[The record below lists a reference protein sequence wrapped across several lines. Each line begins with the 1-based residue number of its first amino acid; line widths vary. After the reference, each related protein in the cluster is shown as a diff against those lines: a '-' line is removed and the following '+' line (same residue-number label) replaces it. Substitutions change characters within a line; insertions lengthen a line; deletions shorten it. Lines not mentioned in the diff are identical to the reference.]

1 MNTLS
6 TSTVASALVVL
17 GSSFAFAQPY
27 DHLKCYKM
35 KDTET
40 FHSANADIG
49 TIEPSFGLQN
59 CRIKKKARQI
69 CIPATKDVTEITDG
83 TDTPFAVAT
92 DDLAFEQVCYKITC
106 PSVTIPPQTVSDQF
120 GTRTV
125 EKLKASTLC
134 VPAVFGPPPTTSTTS
149 TTTTSTTTSTTL
161 APPATWSIRA
171 GNSSEQ
177 TGIAIG
183 VDGAGNVIAAGRF
196 AGEIDFGL
204 GALVSAGSTDIFVVK
219 LDPSGTPIWNKR
231 FGDAADQVVFKLEID
246 SSNNIVITGNFAG
259 SVDFGGG
266 TLTSAGSADGYLAQF
281 DSDGSHLWSLRYG
294 GAGDENPLGLAI
306 DATDDVW
313 VAGSFTSA
321 SIDLGGGAISL
332 VGVSDCFL
340 ARFSSTGTHELS
352 DGYGGG
358 SALCIATSVAS
369 DPMGNALLGA
379 IITAT
384 VDFGGGGLMSAG
396 SSDAVV
402 AKIDSSGAHVWS
414 KRFGDAS
421 SQQSISVDSDSLGNV
436 ALIGNASGEIDFGG
450 GMLMS
455 AGSDDLFVAKFDA
468 SGSHLWSSLYGD
480 AAQQIAAEVFFDTSG
495 NLHVSG
501 TFAGSINFGGS
512 THMSEGGNDGFL
524 VKLTPALG
532 FISDFTF
539 GDVGDQSSGRL
550 DVDAS
555 GNRYLTGSFVGTI
568 DFGDGPLV
576 ADTFSDVFVAK
587 LAP

>member
-6 TSTVASALVVL
+6 TSALAAALVVF
-17 GSSFAFAQPY
+17 GSSSAFAQPY

-69 CIPATKDVTEITDG
+69 CIPATKDVTEITEG
-83 TDTPFAVAT
+83 TDTPFVVAT

-106 PSVTIPPQTVSDQF
+106 PSVIIPPQTVSDQF

-149 TTTTSTTTSTTL
+149 TTTTTTTSTTL
-161 APPATWSIRA
+161 VAAATWSIRA
-171 GNSSEQ
+171 GNSAAQ
-177 TGIAIG
+177 NGIAIG
-183 VDGAGNVIAAGRF
+183 VDSGGNVVAAGHF

-204 GALVSAGSTDIFVVK
+204 GALVSAGLNDIFLVR
-219 LDPSGTPIWNKR
+219 LDPNGTPIWNSS
-231 FGDAADQVVFKLEID
+231 FGDAGDQAAFNLKID
-246 SSNNIVITGNFAG
+246 SDDNIVITGNFTGA
-259 SVDFGGG
+259 VDFGGG
-266 TLTSAGSADGYLAQF
+266 TLTSLGAADGYVAQF
-281 DSDGSHLWSLRYG
+281 DTDGSHLWSTRFG
-294 GAGDENPLGLAI
+294 GTGAENSLGLEI

-313 VAGSFTSA
+313 ISGAFSSA
-321 SIDLGGGAISL
+321 SIDFGGGAISL
-332 VGVSDCFL
+332 VGSADCFL
-340 ARFSSTGTHELS
+340 ARLSSTGTHEFS

-358 SALCIATSVAS
+358 SAGCFAVSVAS
-369 DPMGNALLGA
+369 DPMGHALVGA
-379 IITAT
+379 MISGT

-396 SSDAVV
+396 SFDAVV
-402 AKIDSSGAHVWS
+402 AKFDLSGAHVWS

-421 SQQSISVDSDSLGNV
+421 TQQVTSVDSDSLGNV
-436 ALIGNASGEIDFGG
+436 ALVGTASGTIDFGG
-450 GMLMS
+450 GPLMS
-455 AGSDDLFVAKFDA
+455 AGGSDAFVAKFDA

-480 AAQQIAAEVFFDTSG
+480 ASNQSAGEVVFDASG

-501 TFAGSINFGGS
+501 AFEGTINFGGS
-512 THMSEGGNDGFL
+512 THMSAGDNDGFV
-524 VKLTPALG
+524 VKLNSVLG
-532 FISDFTF
+532 FVSDLAF
-539 GDVGDQSSGRL
+539 GDVGDQNSARL

-555 GNRYLTGSFVGTI
+555 GNRYLTGTFVGTI
-568 DFGDGPLV
+568 DLGDGPLV
-576 ADTFSDVFVAK
+576 ADTASDVFIAK